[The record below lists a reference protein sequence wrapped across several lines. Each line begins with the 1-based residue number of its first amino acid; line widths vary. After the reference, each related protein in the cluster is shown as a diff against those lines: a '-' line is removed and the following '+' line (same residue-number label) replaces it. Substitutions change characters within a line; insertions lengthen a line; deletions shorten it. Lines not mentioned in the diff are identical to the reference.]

1 MLIMEH
7 GDHPVPDEPTVR
19 KPLRPTD
26 RRGVAFDVVA
36 LLAAL
41 VLVGLGLANLSAV
54 DGVDQAVR
62 QATIAAAGV
71 VLLVVLRRFRM
82 RLLMALGWVT
92 YAAAVLLLGAVHVAG
107 VTSNGA
113 KRWIAVGELTFQP
126 SELAKLGLLLVLAAA
141 LGSTLPA
148 WQRFTLA
155 IVLAAVPIT
164 MTVLQPDLSTT
175 LLMLALAVAML
186 VIGRVPARFLLPLF
200 GAAAVAAP
208 LAVGLLRPYQLQRLG
223 SFLVGAEESPTDAGW
238 TVLQAQIALGW
249 GSLFGRADH
258 PLTDLL
264 AEYLPE
270 RETDLALASLVQQ
283 YGLVAGASAIAA
295 AVVLVWRLAL
305 AGRAPRQAG
314 GALVAGGLAVLIG
327 VEVIVSV
334 GGNLGL
340 LPLAGVPFPLVS
352 YGGTALLVHLAA
364 LGVALGVRRDGAR
377 RRLWIVSRWRSR
389 RPRLVRAIALGLTA
403 LLVVFGQYAWN
414 LQTAHGDELAAAGE
428 EQMTRCIR
436 ISAERGAITD
446 RHGAPLAVSS
456 SATDGSTY
464 EVVVVPNIVRSR
476 PDDVARLAE
485 LVGQPA
491 DALRTTLDGVPA
503 TTLSLVV
510 AEVPGPVAEA
520 VAAAGLTGLLVV
532 PTPRRT
538 YPTGSLLGPVLGFV
552 GIATPEETTRWPNL
566 PIGEFVGRAGLEQQ
580 YDAILRGVNGR
591 QCLYVDPTGVPMA
604 MGGRVEPIHGATL
617 RTSLD
622 LGLQRQIT
630 GSLDAALRAQPRRG
644 AIAAAVAMDA
654 RNGQVLAVVSLPSY
668 DNNIFGPPIDI
679 AALRAV
685 TDAPG
690 HPMLESVT
698 QAALPP
704 GSTFKLVVATA
715 GLLDPVF
722 PPHRAIPTGGSFTLG
737 GHTFDNWRAMG
748 PMNLVESIAWSN
760 DVYFYKLAHALGPT
774 PLIEAARALGVG
786 APTGIDLPGESPGYL
801 GTPESVAASGRHWY
815 GGSTVILG
823 IGQGYL
829 LTTPLQNARW
839 TAGIATGQ
847 LVTPRLGLAA
857 GTDQSVYTALPTP
870 APTPLPFADR
880 LGPIRDGMRGAVTGG
895 TAVRL
900 SGLPF
905 PVAAK
910 TGTAQDGNLP
920 DGTYD
925 NWLSA
930 VAPADDPDVVVTAVV
945 QGPGTGNNN
954 VKGVVADALQY
965 YVGQREEVLATGP
978 IQQPTG

>member
-1 MLIMEH
+1 MLIVEH

-36 LLAAL
+36 VLAAL
-41 VLVGLGLANLSAV
+41 ALVGLGLANLYAV
-54 DGVDQAVR
+54 DGLDLAVR
-62 QATIAAAGV
+62 QAAIAAVGV
-71 VLLVVLRRFRM
+71 VLLVALWRFRM

-107 VTSNGA
+107 VTINGA
-113 KRWIAVGELTFQP
+113 RRWIAIGDLTFQP

-141 LGSTLPA
+141 LASGRPA
-148 WQRFTLA
+148 WQRFGFA
-155 IVLAAVPIT
+155 VVLAAVPIT
-164 MTVLQPDLSTT
+164 LTVLQPDLSTT
-175 LLMLALAVAML
+175 LVMLALTIAML
-186 VIGRVPARFLLPLF
+186 IIGRVPARFLLPLF
-200 GAAAVAAP
+200 GAAAIAAP
-208 LAVGLLRPYQLQRLG
+208 LAVALLRPYQVQRLG
-223 SFLVGAEESPTDAGW
+223 SFLVGAEESPTGAGW
-238 TVLQAQIALGW
+238 AVLQAHIAMGW
-249 GSLFGRADH
+249 GSLLGRADH

-270 RETDLALASLVQQ
+270 KETDLALASLVQQ
-283 YGLVAGASAIAA
+283 YGLVAGASALVA
-295 AVVLVWRLAL
+295 AVVLVWRLTL
-305 AGRAPRQAG
+305 ASRAPRPTG
-314 GALVAGGLAVLIG
+314 GVLVAGGLAALIG

-377 RRLWIVSRWRSR
+377 RRLLIVSRWRSR
-389 RPRLVRAIALGLTA
+389 RPRLVRAIAVGLTA

-414 LQTAHGDELAAAGE
+414 LQTARGDELMAAGE
-428 EQMTRCIR
+428 AQMTRCIR
-436 ISAERGAITD
+436 IPAERGAITD

-456 SATDGSTY
+456 SATDVRTY
-464 EVVVVPNIVRSR
+464 EVVAVPNIVRGR
-476 PDDVARLAE
+476 PDHVARLAE
-485 LVGQPA
+485 LVGQPT
-491 DALRTTLDGVPA
+491 DAVRTVLDGAPA
-503 TTLSLVV
+503 TSLSLVV
-510 AEVPGPVAEA
+510 AEVPGPVAEGI
-520 VAAAGLTGLLVV
+520 AAAGLAGVWVV

-552 GIATPEETTRWPNL
+552 GVATPEETKRWPNL

-580 YDAILRGVNGR
+580 YDAVLRGVNGR
-591 QCLYVDPTGVPMA
+591 QCVYVGPTGVPVA
-604 MGGRVEPIHGATL
+604 MGERLEPIHGAAL

-630 GSLDAALRAQPRRG
+630 GTLEAALRAQPRRA

-654 RNGQVLAVVSLPSY
+654 RNGQVLAVASLPSY
-668 DNNIFGPPIDI
+668 DNNIYGPPIDV
-679 AALRAV
+679 AALQDV
-685 TDAPG
+685 TNAPG
-690 HPMLESVT
+690 HPMLEGVT

-715 GLLDPVF
+715 GVLDPVF
-722 PPHRAIPTGGSFTLG
+722 PPHRTIPTGGSFTLG
-737 GHTFDNWRAMG
+737 GHTFDNWRVMG
-748 PMNLVESIAWSN
+748 PMNLVQSIAWSN
-760 DVYFYKLAHALGPT
+760 DVYFYKLAHALGPARM
-774 PLIEAARALGVG
+774 IDAARALGVG

-801 GTPESVAASGRHWY
+801 GTPESVAASGRDWY
-815 GGSTVILG
+815 GGSTAILG

-847 LVTPRLGLAA
+847 LATPRLGLAV
-857 GTDQSVYTALPTP
+857 GTDQSVYTALPAP
-870 APTPLPFADR
+870 VPTPLPFADR
-880 LGPIRDGMRGAVTGG
+880 LGPIREGMRGAVTGG

-930 VAPADDPDVVVTAVV
+930 VAPADDPAVVVTAVV

-965 YVGQREEVLATGP
+965 YVGHRAEVLATGP
-978 IQQPTG
+978 TG